1 MLTLLGNV
9 AGDAGEVADA
19 DGEGSVS
26 TLPLEILAVM
36 GVLGDQMGRGPFHM
50 FHQIGDRQR
59 RGQAY
64 QQMHV
69 ILHAAEPG
77 ALTPSITRSS
87 PGVSP
92 CLCSEPATAGLVAE
106 RCDALQARFQPP
118 RPL

>member
-1 MLTLLGNV
+1 MLTLPGNV
-9 AGDAGEVADA
+9 AGDTGEMAEADRES
-19 DGEGSVS
+19 GVS
-26 TLPLEILAVM
+26 ALPFEELVSMGTLSHE
-36 GVLGDQMGRGPFHM
+36 MGRCAFDV
-50 FHQIGDRQR
+50 FHQIGDRQP

-64 QQMHV
+64 QQMRV

-77 ALTPSITRSS
+77 ALTPSIPRRS
-87 PGVSP
+87 PGVTP

>member
-1 MLTLLGNV
+1 
-9 AGDAGEVADA
+9 
-19 DGEGSVS
+19 
-26 TLPLEILAVM
+26 
-36 GVLGDQMGRGPFHM
+36 MGRCAFDV

-64 QQMHV
+64 QQMRV

-77 ALTPSITRSS
+77 ALTPSIPRRS

-118 RPL
+118 AYTEPAASPRARRNPKSPSR